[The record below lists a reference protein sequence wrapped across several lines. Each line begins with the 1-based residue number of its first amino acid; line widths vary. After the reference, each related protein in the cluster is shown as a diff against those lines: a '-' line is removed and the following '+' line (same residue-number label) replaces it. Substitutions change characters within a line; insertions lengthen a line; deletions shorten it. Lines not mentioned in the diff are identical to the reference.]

1 MNSHSTSSY
10 ENDDPIYSAHHHA
23 ALLIDLVQGR
33 SSHKVNRQNSH
44 NINSHKL
51 LSGTG
56 LFYEDVVSGEKNI
69 SSQQFL
75 RLIKNAQHEYK
86 HNDLSF
92 RWGHTLWPGHYDC
105 FSQLLGNCQNLY
117 QTLQV
122 LSEYRLKLSPL
133 MTPIITQ
140 DSRYCY
146 IQWRDAIG
154 LGEQRKFIIESWM
167 TGFAALCR
175 FRSKQKLPWHFGFSH
190 SQPKHKEQYQ
200 VNLGEQVYF
209 DLGIDVMAIDKA
221 YLHQNWQHET
231 STAYN
236 IALRQCQKT
245 STARI
250 GFIEQ
255 VFDYLQSNVRQ
266 SLTLEDVATHFK
278 MSSATFKR
286 KLKKHNSRFQQ
297 LQDQARLSTALYLYQ
312 CNGFNNSQVARYLN
326 FNDMPNYRRAFKRW
340 SGRTPNNLKQDLL
353 MPAISPV

>member
-1 MNSHSTSSY
+1 MIASSALPY
-10 ENDDPIYSAHHHA
+10 ENDDPMYSAHHHA

-33 SSHKVNRQNSH
+33 S
-44 NINSHKL
+44 SHKL

-69 SSQQFL
+69 SAQQFL
-75 RLIKNAQHEYK
+75 RLIKNAQSEYK

-92 RWGHTLWPGHYDC
+92 RWGHTLWPGHYDS
-105 FSQLLGNCQNLY
+105 FSQLLGNCQNLN

-122 LSEYRLKLSPL
+122 LSDYRLKLSPL
-133 MTPIITQ
+133 ITPIITQ

-154 LGEQRKFIIESWM
+154 LGEQRKFVIESWM
-167 TGFAALCR
+167 TGFSALCR

-190 SQPKHKEQYQ
+190 TQPKHKEQYQ

-221 YLHQNWQHET
+221 YL
-231 STAYN
+231 
-236 IALRQCQKT
+236 
-245 STARI
+245 
-250 GFIEQ
+250 
-255 VFDYLQSNVRQ
+255 
-266 SLTLEDVATHFK
+266 
-278 MSSATFKR
+278 R
-286 KLKKHNSRFQQ
+286 KLKKHNSNFQQ
-297 LQDQARLSTALYLYQ
+297 LQDQTRLSTALYLYQ

-353 MPAISPV
+353 MPAINPL